1 MNYYNSCGFKSSS
14 LKNCFGP
21 DKRLARKTLMNKKS
35 AFRQDPLVILT
46 YFVLFGVLI
55 SGFTSFGL

>member
-1 MNYYNSCGFKSSS
+1 VNYNNSCGFKSSS

-21 DKRLARKTLMNKKS
+21 DKRLARKTKKS
-35 AFRQDPLVILT
+35 GFRQDPLVILT